1 MSECVSECVCV
12 CVCVCIKYVCV
23 RAHTHTGYASS
34 LLILCVCRARA
45 RACIRAYKYF
55 SFAYPGYDFANPGS
69 SSSTG
74 HFTQVV
80 WHETTHV
87 GMARSPCGCFVV
99 ANYWPPGNWMMRG
112 EFEANVQR
120 PEPVKYLAFKKKQE
134 DEEAEAAK
142 ANSTTWRML
151 REGMQSKA
159 MSAEL

>member
-1 MSECVSECVCV
+1 V
-12 CVCVCIKYVCV
+12 
-23 RAHTHTGYASS
+23 HT
-34 LLILCVCRARA
+34 
-45 RACIRAYKYF
+45 KYF
-55 SFAYPGYDFANPGS
+55 SIAYPGYDFANPGS

-120 PEPVKYLAFKKKQE
+120 PEPVKYLAFKKTQE

-142 ANSTTWRML
+142 AHSMTWRML
-151 REGMQSKA
+151 REAMQSKA
-159 MSAEL
+159 MSAEC

>member
-1 MSECVSECVCV
+1 
-12 CVCVCIKYVCV
+12 
-23 RAHTHTGYASS
+23 
-34 LLILCVCRARA
+34 
-45 RACIRAYKYF
+45 
-55 SFAYPGYDFANPGS
+55 
-69 SSSTG
+69 
-74 HFTQVV
+74 
-80 WHETTHV
+80 
-87 GMARSPCGCFVV
+87 
-99 ANYWPPGNWMMRG
+99 MMRG